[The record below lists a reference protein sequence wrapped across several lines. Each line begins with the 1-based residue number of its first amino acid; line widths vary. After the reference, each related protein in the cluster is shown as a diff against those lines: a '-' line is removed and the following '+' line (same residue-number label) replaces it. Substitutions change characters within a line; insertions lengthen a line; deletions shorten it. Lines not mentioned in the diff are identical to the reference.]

1 MKPLLLLPFL
11 ALLASCV
18 MPVSSRPGVDV
29 VLPMHFRADVPHV
42 MTSINRRPPVPM
54 LLDSGASV
62 TVFETSAA
70 TRNAVAAIGV
80 RSSLKGIHGEA
91 PASQG
96 MIHTLD
102 IGPWHQEHVT
112 CFIQAGAGSRPG
124 GLGGAILGIN
134 LFSHQCSFITY
145 DYRARRVELG
155 YSRPFVPQGAHITR
169 APFRLVRGL
178 PEIRVNS
185 GGISWDAVVDT
196 GSSWGIVVDQ
206 ATATRLGQPQGGV
219 PLGPGM
225 LLSGVGGSVR
235 ADEANARTI
244 IAPEVSLCGQSFNG
258 AKLYV
263 MPGPNRIGS
272 RFWHGCRMTLDFR
285 TSMLWLER

>member
-11 ALLASCV
+11 VLLASCV
-18 MPVSSRPGVDV
+18 MPASRQGVDV

-42 MTSINRRPPVPM
+42 MASINRRAPVPM

-62 TVFETSAA
+62 TVFETSVA
-70 TRNAVAAIGV
+70 TQNAIAAIGV
-80 RSSLKGIHGEA
+80 RTKLKGIHGEA

-102 IGPWHQEHVT
+102 IGPLHQEHVN

-145 DYRARRVELG
+145 DYRARRVEIS
-155 YSRPFVPQGAHITR
+155 YSRPFVPQPSGITR
-169 APFRLVRGL
+169 TPFRLVSGI
-178 PEIRVNS
+178 PEISVTS
-185 GGISWDAVVDT
+185 DGITWSAVVDT
-196 GSSWGIVVDQ
+196 GSTWGIVVDQ
-206 ATATRLGQPQGGV
+206 ATATKLGQPHGGM

-235 ADEANARTI
+235 ADEANARI
-244 IAPEVSLCGQSFNG
+244 ITAPEVSLCGQSFRG

-272 RFWHGCRMTLDFR
+272 RFWHGSRMTLDFR
-285 TSMLWLER
+285 TSTLWLER